1 SAGSWNGAPT
11 SFSYQWQ
18 RCLPNGSGCAN
29 IPGAT
34 ASTYTLTSA
43 EGGNV
48 VRSTV
53 SATNVYGASPFAAS
67 AISRVVIPLPAA
79 TAPPVISGVAA
90 AGKAITASAGTWNTT
105 ATFTYQWLRCAG
117 NGTACAAVGGATGKS
132 FFLLG
137 GDAGHTFE
145 VVVTATN
152 AAGTGQAVSKHSA
165 VIVSVPHLKKAPHV
179 SGRARV
185 GGRLTTSK
193 GTWSGPPKSYR
204 YQWLRCNA
212 RGGACKSIRRAT
224 HPTYRAA
231 SADVGHRFR
240 VRVTASNA
248 AGRKTAT
255 SAASGRIAS

>member
-1 SAGSWNGAPT
+1 MS
-11 SFSYQWQ
+11 
-18 RCLPNGSGCAN
+18 
-29 IPGAT
+29 
-34 ASTYTLTSA
+34 
-43 EGGNV
+43 

-53 SATNVYGASPFAAS
+53 SATNVNGASPYAAS
-67 AISRVVIPLPAA
+67 PASAVVVPVPAA
-79 TAPPVISGVAA
+79 TVAPGISGVPA
-90 AGKAITASAGTWNTT
+90 AGKAISASSGTWNTP
-105 ATFTYQWLRCAG
+105 ATFTYQWLRCAS
-117 NGTACAAVGGATGKS
+117 NGTACAAVGGATGTS

-165 VIVSVPHLKKAPHV
+165 VIVSVPKLKKAPRI
-179 SGRARV
+179 SGRAHV
-185 GGRLTTSK
+185 AGRLTTSK

-255 SAASGRIAS
+255 SGASGRIAS